1 MSVCCSEGECD
12 LALTIFQKEHLAIRQ
27 GKRPEDPI
35 DWEDFK
41 AMRFTRAVSILR
53 LASVEFQSEM
63 FSKIR
68 L

>member
-1 MSVCCSEGECD
+1 MCCGEIECD
-12 LALTIFQKEHLAIRQ
+12 LALHIFQEEHLAIRQ

-53 LASVEFQSEM
+53 LASVEF
-63 FSKIR
+63 
-68 L
+68 